1 MERPTVAVTMGD
13 PAGVGPEVVV
23 GAYPALLDAAGPLV
37 VGDADVLRAA
47 VETRD
52 SDLAVAAVESA
63 AGATAEPGTIPV
75 LDLDNVDAEALEHG
89 VVREAYGAASLDYVR
104 RAIDLATAGAV
115 DAVATAPINKQA
127 TRLAG
132 CEHAGHT
139 GLLADATGT
148 DDYAMMLVEGVG
160 STNGASVGSTDG
172 ESVGSADGES
182 VGSADG
188 ESVGSA
194 ADYDLAVTHVSTHVP
209 LTEACDLVSTGR
221 VRTTV
226 DLTHEGMRD
235 LGVEDPTIA
244 VAGLNPHA
252 GDGGILG
259 VTEGTEIEPAVDDA
273 RAAGLDVRGPESPDT
288 VFARA
293 AAGDYDCVVAMYHD
307 QGHIPIKMLGFAS
320 DDAVSGV
327 NVTVGLPIVR
337 TSVDHG
343 TAFDIAGEGV
353 ASERSMVEAVE
364 LAARIARNR
373 AAREDALAA
382 HSGEGR

>member
-13 PAGVGPEVVV
+13 PAGVGPEVVAA
-23 GAYPALLDAAGPLV
+23 AYPALLDAADPLV

-47 VETRD
+47 VETRG

-63 AGATAEPGTIPV
+63 TETTAEPGTIPV
-75 LDLDNVDAEALEHG
+75 LDLDNVDADALEYG
-89 VVREAYGAASLDYVR
+89 VVSEDYGAASLDYVR
-104 RAIDLATAGAV
+104 RAIDLATAGDV
-115 DAVATAPINKQA
+115 DAIATAPINKQA

-132 CEHAGHT
+132 SEFAGHT

-160 STNGASVGSTDG
+160 SANGKG
-172 ESVGSADGES
+172 VGSADGNS
-182 VGSADG
+182 VGSGDEDAG
-188 ESVGSA
+188 
-194 ADYDLAVTHVSTHVP
+194 YDLAVTHVSTHVP
-209 LTEACDLVSTGR
+209 LTEACDMVTTGR
-221 VRTTV
+221 VRTTIG
-226 DLTHEGMRD
+226 LTHEGMRD

-259 VTEGTEIEPAVDDA
+259 VTEGSEIGPAVEDA
-273 RAAGLDVRGPESPDT
+273 RAEGLDVRGPESPDT

-293 AAGDYDCVVAMYHD
+293 AAGEYDCVVAMYHD

-343 TAFDIAGEGV
+343 TAFDIAGQGV
-353 ASERSMVEAVE
+353 ASERSMVEAVD

-373 AAREDALAA
+373 AAREDDQT
-382 HSGEGR
+382 SSPPRRS